1 MEVLTSREFDLLVEL
16 EAHPEICKTPAV
28 WMEKLHFTESEGNQ
42 AFQHLLELGFVDET
56 ATPCVT
62 ESGYTYLEPHK
73 VKRAVLLA
81 AGFGQ
86 RMRPVT
92 LERPKPLVSVNGT
105 IIIET
110 LLDALMEKGI
120 RDITIVTG
128 YLGEHFACIRDK
140 YPNIRFFHND
150 KFSSENNISS
160 AMLVRSLYSNAY
172 VMDADLYLKNRD
184 LIRKY
189 EYCSNYLG
197 VPVEQT
203 DDWCFE
209 MQQDKV
215 TSMKRGGENTYLMV
229 GLSYW
234 TKEAGEMFA
243 QDIQNLY
250 ATEEGKQCFWDDV
263 VLTHYNDHYD
273 IRVRPCTATDIVEI
287 DSVAELAAVDHS
299 YDRYL

>member
-16 EAHPEICKTPAV
+16 EAHPEACKTPAV
-28 WMEKLHFTESEGNQ
+28 WMEKLHFTEQEGNQ
-42 AFQHLLELGFVDET
+42 VFHHLLELGFVEET
-56 ATPCVT
+56 ANPCVT
-62 ESGYTYLEPHK
+62 ESGYQYLEPHK

-81 AGFGQ
+81 AGFGE

-105 IIIET
+105 VIIET

-128 YLGEHFACIRDK
+128 YLGEHFTCIRDK

-160 AMLVRSLYSNAY
+160 AMLVRNLYSNAY
-172 VMDADLYLKNRD
+172 VMDADLYLQNRD

-189 EYCSNYLG
+189 EYSSNYLG
-197 VPVEQT
+197 VPVDQT

-209 MQQDKV
+209 MQQDKI
-215 TSMKRGGENTYLMV
+215 TGMKRGGKNGYLVV

-234 TKEAGEMFA
+234 TKEAGEAFA
-243 QDIQNLY
+243 QDIQKLY

-263 VLTHYNDHYD
+263 VLTYYNDHYD
-273 IRVRPCTATDIVEI
+273 IHVRPCTDTDIVEI

-299 YDRYL
+299 YERYL